1 MACIY
6 QDPHGIRADRLRKF
20 LRDVPD
26 DAVICLETP
35 SEWDVIAADTIET
48 TAAGRDG
55 DYWCLVGTPGV
66 NEIRDVIIIRR
77 EGEAA

>member
-1 MACIY
+1 MDCIY
-6 QDPHGIRADRLRKF
+6 QAPHGIRAGRLREF

-35 SEWDVIAADTIET
+35 SEWDVIAADTVET

-66 NEIRDVIIIRR
+66 NEIRDVVIIRR
-77 EGEAA
+77 EGEDA